1 MGSRGEGARVPG
13 TSPRGHVKRIA
24 RRHESGQVLVVFA
37 IVATAMLATIGL
49 LYSFGLV
56 LSQRRALQTAVDA
69 ASLGGSWQVLSELE
83 SDNRSNQ
90 AVLDRIVSYAVA
102 NGVPSDGTEADAT
115 YVAASYTDAAGS
127 PITGATVGPSGTF
140 PTNARG
146 VQVTI
151 SAQVPTVLPGFVRI
165 NQLLVQTSATASVRP
180 TSPPSALP
188 VIPIAVLQSDA
199 QAALAGHAT
208 YDLFAASHFVSGQP
222 PALNLGAA
230 GAPSTGTLATDMQ
243 FWSDGQHEGS
253 WQLAGGT
260 SVSLAGDGYF
270 PNIASGLHDNVRRQ
284 ALPADASGARYALV
298 SVPVYDTATSS
309 SVHVVGFAQLKL
321 RDGDISASSARGVF
335 VPYAAGAGPST
346 GASPSSDLGAALV
359 QLAS

>member
-1 MGSRGEGARVPG
+1 
-13 TSPRGHVKRIA
+13 
-24 RRHESGQVLVVFA
+24 VLVVFA

-69 ASLGGSWQVLSELE
+69 ASLAGGWQVLSELQ

-102 NGVPSDGTEADAT
+102 NGVPSDGTEADGT
-115 YVAASYTDAAGS
+115 YIAASYTDASGAA
-127 PITGATVGPSGTF
+127 IAGATVGTSGSF

-151 SAQVPTVLPGFVRI
+151 SAQVPTVLPGFVRV

-180 TSPPSALP
+180 TGPPNALA

-208 YDLFAASHFVSGQP
+208 YDLFAAAHSLSGGQAP
-222 PALNLGAA
+222 SLNLGAA

-243 FWSDGQHEGS
+243 FWSDGQHEGN
-253 WQLAGGT
+253 WQLAVGT
-260 SVSLAGDGYF
+260 NVSLTDAGYF
-270 PNIASGLHDNVRRQ
+270 PNIATGLHDNVRRQ

-309 SVHVVGFAQLKL
+309 SVHVVGFAELKL

-335 VPYAAGAGPST
+335 VPYATGAGPST
-346 GASPSSDLGAALV
+346 GASPSTDLGAALV